1 MVQKQMDK
9 RDQEFDGTDDHISL
23 GILAFIRVFTE
34 EVGLIR
40 FMDWAEKKLE
50 RLFDGKKQT

>member
-1 MVQKQMDK
+1 MDK